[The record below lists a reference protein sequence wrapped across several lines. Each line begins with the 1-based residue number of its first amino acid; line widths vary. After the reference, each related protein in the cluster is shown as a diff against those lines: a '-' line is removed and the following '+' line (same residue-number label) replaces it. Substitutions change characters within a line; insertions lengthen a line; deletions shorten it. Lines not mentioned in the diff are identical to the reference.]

1 MSWAASACVCCYHLA
16 FNPFTFVL
24 TWDSHCLPFP
34 PLSPSFPLQVGKAGE
49 WVEDRAEDAADAV
62 KGAAQNVKDTVT

>member
-1 MSWAASACVCCYHLA
+1 
-16 FNPFTFVL
+16 
-24 TWDSHCLPFP
+24 
-34 PLSPSFPLQVGKAGE
+34 VGKAGE